1 MLPGRNQMW
10 LLFLM
15 LMLVLTP
22 INGLLRVRARKRNHE
37 RSTGAVI
44 LASVWTALLVVLNLY
59 LIAINGSG
67 VGRSGFSERGRH
79 FHGARCRRGARS
91 RYQRGRRARE
101 GLVDRCS
108 AAPRPSSGARGSL
121 AES

>member
-22 INGLLRVRARKRNHE
+22 INGLLRVRARKRNNE

-59 LIAINGSG
+59 LIASNGPAPIYLAFLALSA
-67 VGRSGFSERGRH
+67 FWL
-79 FHGARCRRGARS
+79 GASVQANRTATPGSDSQA
-91 RYQRGRRARE
+91 QR
-101 GLVDRCS
+101 
-108 AAPRPSSGARGSL
+108 
-121 AES
+121 